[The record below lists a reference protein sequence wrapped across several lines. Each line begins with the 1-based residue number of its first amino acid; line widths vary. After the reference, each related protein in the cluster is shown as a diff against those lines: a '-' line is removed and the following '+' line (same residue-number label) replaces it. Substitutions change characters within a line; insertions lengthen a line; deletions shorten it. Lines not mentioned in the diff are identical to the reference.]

1 MIHFPDVNDPHT
13 ALELQPLVEKLAP
26 EEQVRLAKLALRLA
40 AQARNAQAYAEA
52 PPGDSEFSTDD
63 DSLAWEAEGWDEFSA
78 KG

>member
-1 MIHFPDVNDPHT
+1 MNDPHT

-40 AQARNAQAYAEA
+40 AQARHAEAYAES
-52 PPGDSEFSTDD
+52 PPGESEFVADD

>member
-1 MIHFPDVNDPHT
+1 MNDPHT

-40 AQARNAQAYAEA
+40 AQARKTHAYAEA
-52 PPGDSEFSTDD
+52 PPGESEFSTED